1 MTVSLKKIAEKA
13 GVHTS
18 TVSLALRGDPKIS
31 EQTRKS
37 IERIACSVNYVPNMM
52 ARGLAGAS
60 TKAIGVLVPK
70 LRDSFVIDC
79 MGAQERW
86 MQAAG
91 YTPLLIVTHGKKETE
106 LSAINDIMG
115 RGADGLIIDY
125 VPSSSE
131 VIERLKGYVKSGG
144 HLAILGH
151 CSEIKGADTVDQY
164 FLPCG
169 YETTRHL
176 LELGHRRIAFTL
188 MSLADERQQMRLE
201 GYRKALAE
209 FGVAYEPLLVFELD
223 YIRQEITQLR
233 KEAMSFKDRPTAI
246 CAYNDDLASE
256 LVIDLIN
263 AGYHVPNDVSVT
275 GVNDGWYSNKLKVP
289 LTTYRLPTEEIGKRL
304 AELLINRIKDKQLKP
319 QNVLFKGELVV
330 RESTGKVQ

>member
-1 MTVSLKKIAEKA
+1 MAASLKEIAEKA

-18 TVSLALRGDPKIS
+18 TVSLALRGNPKIS

-37 IERIACSVNYVPNMM
+37 IEKIAHSLNYVPNMM

-60 TKAIGVLVPK
+60 TKTIGVLVPK

-86 MQAAG
+86 MQDEG
-91 YTPLLIVTHGKKETE
+91 FTPLLVVTHGKKEVE
-106 LSAINDIMG
+106 LSAISDIIG

-131 VIERLKGYVKSGG
+131 VIERLKSYVNAGG
-144 HLAILGH
+144 HVAMLGH
-151 CSEIKGADTVDQY
+151 CSEIEGIDTVDQY

-169 YETTRHL
+169 YETTKHL
-176 LELGHRRIAFTL
+176 LELGHRRIAFTV

-209 FGVAYEPLLVFELD
+209 FGVAYEPLFVFELD
-223 YIRQEITQLR
+223 YIRQDITQLR
-233 KEAMSFKDRPTAI
+233 KEAMSFKNRPTAI

-256 LVIDLIN
+256 LVIDLVN
-263 AGYHVPNDVSVT
+263 AGYDVPEDVSVT

-289 LTTYRLPTEEIGKRL
+289 LTTYRLPTEDIGKKL
-304 AELLINRIKDKQLKP
+304 AELMINRLKDKQLKC
-319 QNVLFKGELVV
+319 QNVLFEGELVV
-330 RESTGKVQ
+330 RDSTGQVQ